1 MDEPRKHV
9 IWKKASYM
17 VKIVNFSTIKNK
29 PPKGKIKKGKESCSG
44 LVDIKK
50 TWQLDAIYDCVLH
63 PGLGEIAIKEIIWE
77 SWLNLKVD
85 YGLDNS
91 MY

>member
-1 MDEPRKHV
+1 M
-9 IWKKASYM
+9 
-17 VKIVNFSTIKNK
+17 
-29 PPKGKIKKGKESCSG
+29 
-44 LVDIKK
+44 DIKK